1 MQFRKI
7 LILGGVRSGK
17 SFLAQ
22 QVVERSRK
30 QKVFIATGEAH
41 DEEMKARI
49 AAHKA
54 SRGVGWQTIEEPV
67 AIAQAILRQQA
78 GTAVL
83 VDCLTLWLS
92 NIMHR
97 GADLAQELAQLEN
110 AIRQCKCSIIL
121 VSNEVGMGIVPE
133 SALGRAFRDWQ
144 GRVNQGVARACDAA
158 VLTVAGMPLLLK
170 PSIMGELSLGR
181 LNDEWTDL

>member
-1 MQFRKI
+1 MCEGFGAVQFRKI

-17 SFLAQ
+17 SSLAQ
-22 QVVERSRK
+22 QLVEKSQYR
-30 QKVFIATGEAH
+30 KVFIATGEAR
-41 DEEMKARI
+41 DEEMVARI
-49 AAHKA
+49 EAHKV
-54 SRGVGWQTIEEPV
+54 SRGAGWQTIEEPI
-67 AIAQAILRQQA
+67 AIADAILRQGA

-92 NIMHR
+92 NIMLR
-97 GADLAQELAQLEN
+97 DADPMQELAQLEH
-110 AIRQCKCSIIL
+110 AIRQCQCSIIL

-158 VLTVAGMPLLLK
+158 ILTVAGLPLLLK
-170 PSIMGELSLGR
+170 PNNLGDISLG
-181 LNDEWTDL
+181 